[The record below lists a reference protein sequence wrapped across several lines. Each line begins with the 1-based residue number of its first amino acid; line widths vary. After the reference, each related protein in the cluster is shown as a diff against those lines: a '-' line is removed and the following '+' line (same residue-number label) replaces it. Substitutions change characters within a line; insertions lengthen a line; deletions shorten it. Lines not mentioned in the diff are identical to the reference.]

1 MLQLPIPNVVAKT
14 QLLSLVQQVCT
25 LWLLFLA
32 IFHNCHHSSSPQ
44 LALSCMKI
52 LLTLRMWPA
61 AIALNHS
68 IKNIRNN
75 VRQIIL
81 QQKSLVWGSL
91 TLAPITVNKNVSLNL
106 IQPYYQHILHM
117 IDNYFSFASTKLGKV
132 DGYICLSV
140 CHSASQQKTRQNHST
155 GDLETNII
163 MWYIFSYNVNPCI
176 MCSYLFGNSRKHVV
190 LFRALSAIS

>member
-1 MLQLPIPNVVAKT
+1 MNVHTKWNF
-14 QLLSLVQQVCT
+14 LMSILSIL
-25 LWLLFLA
+25 
-32 IFHNCHHSSSPQ
+32 S
-44 LALSCMKI
+44 SCMKI
-52 LLTLRMWPA
+52 LLTLRMWPT
-61 AIALNHS
+61 AITLNYS
-68 IKNIRNN
+68 IKNIRND
-75 VRQIIL
+75 VRQLIYEKL
-81 QQKSLVWGSL
+81 QQKSLVWGECER
-91 TLAPITVNKNVSLNL
+91 APITVNKNMSLNL
-106 IQPYYQHILHM
+106 IQPYWQHILHM

-140 CHSASQQKTRQNHST
+140 CHSASQQKTQQNNST